1 VGEDAPTQR
10 IDAPPPAAAP
20 PASPAPPA
28 APDPL
33 AAASAGFAQR
43 GALKRRLRKLR
54 AVRSEQ
60 LVRLGTLVLD
70 ARKRSNGA
78 QPEVVTRRA
87 AEVAEID
94 RQVRELGHAVDP
106 HADRRTLAAGVAGSC
121 RECGSLLS
129 TEDRFCAT
137 CGTPTSAKWSRPAAP
152 GTAQAP
158 APPPTPGTAQA
169 PAAPPPLPPP
179 TPGTV
184 QTPTAPPTP

>member
-1 VGEDAPTQR
+1 MRPLPTRPSDDAGAADQGPTAGATPVGEDAPTQR
-10 IDAPPPAAAP
+10 IDAPPPAP
-20 PASPAPPA
+20 SASPAPAA

-43 GALKRRLRKLR
+43 GALKRRLRRLR

-60 LVRLGTLVLD
+60 FARLGTLVLD
-70 ARKRSNGA
+70 ARKRSNGT

-129 TEDRFCAT
+129 TEDRFCA
-137 CGTPTSAKWSRPAAP
+137 S
-152 GTAQAP
+152 
-158 APPPTPGTAQA
+158 
-169 PAAPPPLPPP
+169 
-179 TPGTV
+179 
-184 QTPTAPPTP
+184 